1 MSERDASLLFG
12 VFAVQFKKISPQQL
26 HEVAALW
33 QKDPSRELSRMLV
46 ESGYLTEDD
55 YNHIRRLVDDAR
67 TAHEGDPSAALK
79 TFGGQRM
86 LDETYRDVITLSQDD
101 IRTVPM
107 PEGAIPGI
115 PLDNI
120 DAVSETPGRYT
131 NQSEY
136 ARGGIGRVLLVH
148 DQHLG
153 REIAMKELLPFT
165 DYVDESMRLEK
176 SPVRQ
181 SMALITRFLQEARV
195 TGQLEHPSIVPVY
208 ELGRRRDGTL
218 YYTMKLVRGRTL
230 ASAIR
235 EAETLPNRLAL
246 LSHFVD
252 LCQAIAY
259 SHSRR
264 VIHRD
269 IKPSN
274 VMVGKF
280 GETVVLDWGLAKVKD
295 KKDEHASQIEETLKT
310 LRLPAAAA
318 GHETHAG
325 QVLGT
330 PTYMPPEQA
339 AGQIDR
345 IDERSDVYSLG
356 AVLYTLLT
364 GKYPYDG
371 ENASDTLNK
380 VLVGPPKPLLEVEPN
395 APPELA
401 AICERA
407 MQRDA
412 EKRYKDAKD
421 LAEDIIRFQTGAL
434 VTAHI
439 YKFSDHLTR
448 FVQRHKPALATAA
461 LFTVALAAFAAYSY
475 VNVTH
480 ERNEAIVARNDAI
493 TARDSEAEERQ
504 RADEA
509 KDAEIE
515 QRKKAESLLYS
526 SQIGLAQSQ
535 IDAKRFDLA
544 QAALD
549 AAPAEFRG
557 WEWDYLNGLC
567 NQDVFTFTK
576 HKRVVS
582 NIEISPDGTLIA
594 SGDDGGVVCLT
605 STTSGDLIREFPP
618 LEGLVTALDFDS
630 QGTRLLAATAG
641 GGTQYPDGSVT
652 VWDVVTGQQTA
663 SFSAQGGTLLDPIF
677 SPDDTLIAGSAAS
690 LGVHLWNAADG
701 TLLHTFKCVP
711 ERVGHLAFHPSGKQ
725 LAASVGIDKIVV
737 KVWDVAQRAEVASL
751 EGQLGQSSQLRY
763 SPDGHWLVAS
773 AWPGGVVVW
782 DTNYVQPAR
791 QLLPPDVRAQS
802 IQFSSDSSRLCA
814 GLEGGS
820 VQILDVASG
829 NLLTTLTGHTM
840 AIADIRF
847 SSDNQLVATASVD
860 GAIGLWDAV
869 SGKQLHVYV
878 GHSADVG
885 KIRFT
890 LDDAHII
897 SCSSDTTVKA
907 WQVKPIPVPQKI
919 VLRGHAGGI
928 RRIAFS
934 PNGERVLTVG
944 RPRSESPYVE
954 DRTVRVWNCRDGAQL
969 LELVSSSLDVY
980 SASWSPDG
988 NYIVTAGNDSVV
1000 LWDANT
1006 GQLLHTLEGHKG
1018 IVQKA
1023 LFGPDGKTILTVS
1036 ADKTAALWRA
1046 SDGSII
1052 HTLAGH
1058 LKRVEGGAF
1067 SNDGKTV
1074 ATNSI
1079 DRTIRVWDVETG
1091 NAVAVLSGHQAP
1103 INAIIF
1109 MKDANR
1115 LISAA
1120 GDDTLVLWDVSAAK
1134 AIHVFHGHSGIVFD
1148 AAISADERTLASV
1161 AEDETLRLWDIDSA
1175 KQIAQ
1180 GNGHSLDVLSV
1191 AFSPDGSRI
1200 VTAGEDHTV
1209 RIWDAKD
1216 AREILVLREHY
1227 DAVTDAGFSPDGSN
1241 MATCGLDGIAILHKL
1256 PKS

>member
-1 MSERDASLLFG
+1 
-12 VFAVQFKKISPQQL
+12 
-26 HEVAALW
+26 
-33 QKDPSRELSRMLV
+33 
-46 ESGYLTEDD
+46 
-55 YNHIRRLVDDAR
+55 
-67 TAHEGDPSAALK
+67 
-79 TFGGQRM
+79 
-86 LDETYRDVITLSQDD
+86 
-101 IRTVPM
+101 
-107 PEGAIPGI
+107 
-115 PLDNI
+115 
-120 DAVSETPGRYT
+120 
-131 NQSEY
+131 
-136 ARGGIGRVLLVH
+136 
-148 DQHLG
+148 
-153 REIAMKELLPFT
+153 
-165 DYVDESMRLEK
+165 MRLEK

-295 KKDEHASQIEETLKT
+295 KQDDAASEIEETLKT
-310 LRLPAAAA
+310 LRLPAAK

-380 VLVGPPKPLLEVEPN
+380 VLVGPPKPVVEVEPN

-412 EKRYKDAKD
+412 GKRYKDAKD

-434 VTAHI
+434 VTAHS

-461 LFTVALAAFAAYSY
+461 LFTIALAAFAVYSY
-475 VNVTH
+475 VSVTH
-480 ERNEAIVARNDAI
+480 ERNEALTARNDAI
-493 TARDSEAEERQ
+493 TARDSEAEQRK

-509 KDAEIE
+509 KDAETE
-515 QRKKAESLLYS
+515 QRKKAESRLYS

-544 QAALD
+544 QNALD
-549 AAPAEFRG
+549 SAPEGFRG
-557 WEWDYLNGLC
+557 WEWDYFNGLC
-567 NQDVFTFTK
+567 NQDVYTFTK
-576 HKRVVS
+576 HKRAVS
-582 NIEISPDGTLIA
+582 GLEISPDGKLIA
-594 SGDDGGVVCLT
+594 SGDNGGVVCLT
-605 STTSGDLIREFPP
+605 SAATGELIREFPP
-618 LEGLVTALDFDS
+618 IEGVVTALDFDS
-630 QGTRLLAATAG
+630 KGTRLLAATG
-641 GGTQYPDGSVT
+641 GGSTQYPDGSVV
-652 VWDVVTGQQTA
+652 VWDIATGQEVAT
-663 SFSAQGGTLLDPIF
+663 FTAQGGNLRDPRF
-677 SPDDTLIAGSAAS
+677 SPDDTLIAGSATS

-701 TLLHTFKCVP
+701 ALVHTFNCVP
-711 ERVGHLAFHPSGKQ
+711 ANVGGLAFHPSGKQ
-725 LAASVGIDKIVV
+725 LAACVGTDKFAV
-737 KVWDVAQRAEVASL
+737 KVWDVLLRSEVVSL
-751 EGQLGQSSQLRY
+751 EGPLDLYTQLRY
-763 SPDGHWLVAS
+763 SPDGFWLAAS
-773 AWPGGVVVW
+773 REAGGVAIW
-782 DTNYVQPAR
+782 HTGCVQPAR
-791 QLLPPDVRAQS
+791 QLLPPDIKARTLQFSNDSSLLCVGLEDGSAQILEVAS
-802 IQFSSDSSRLCA
+802 GNVVATLSGHTKAIADIQFSS
-814 GLEGGS
+814 E
-820 VQILDVASG
+820 
-829 NLLTTLTGHTM
+829 NKT
-840 AIADIRF
+840 
-847 SSDNQLVATASVD
+847 VATGTVD

-869 SGKQLHVYV
+869 SGKQLHVYI
-878 GHSADVG
+878 GHSGDVS
-885 KIRFT
+885 KIRFIK
-890 LDDAHII
+890 DDAQLI

-919 VLRGHAGGI
+919 VLRGHTGGI
-928 RRIAFS
+928 SRIAFS

-944 RPRSESPYVE
+944 QARPPYEE
-954 DRTVRVWNCRDGAQL
+954 DNTVRIWNCRNGVQL
-969 LELVSSSLDVY
+969 HELVSANLMIQG
-980 SASWSPDG
+980 AAWSPDG
-988 NYIVTAGNDSVV
+988 NYIVTNASKSVV
-1000 LWDANT
+1000 VWDANT
-1006 GQLLHTLEGHKG
+1006 GQQLHELKGHKG
-1018 IVQKA
+1018 AVHKA
-1023 LFGPDGKTILTVS
+1023 LFSPDGKTILTVS
-1036 ADKTAALWRA
+1036 GDKTAILWRV
-1046 SDGSII
+1046 SDASII

-1058 LKRVEGGAF
+1058 LARVEGGAF
-1067 SNDGKTV
+1067 SPNGQLI
-1074 ATNSI
+1074 ATNSV
-1079 DRTIRVWDVETG
+1079 DRSIRVWDTETG
-1091 NAVAVLSGHQAP
+1091 NAVAVLRGHQAP
-1103 INAIIF
+1103 INAIMFIN
-1109 MKDANR
+1109 DGNR

-1120 GDDTLVLWDVSAAK
+1120 GDDTLILWDVSEGT
-1134 AIHVFHGHSGIVFD
+1134 AIHVFHGHSGIVFA
-1148 AAISADERTLASV
+1148 AAINVDERVLASV
-1161 AEDETLRLWDIDSA
+1161 ATDATLRLWDIQSGD
-1175 KQIAQ
+1175 QIAQ
-1180 GNGHSLDVLSV
+1180 GDGHSLDVFSV

-1200 VTAGEDHTV
+1200 VTAGVDRTV

-1216 AREILVLREHY
+1216 AREVAVFREHG
-1227 DAVTDAGFSPDGSN
+1227 DVVTGAVFSPDGSII
-1241 MATCGLDGIAILHKL
+1241 ATCGAEGIAILHKL
-1256 PKS
+1256 PKSLVE